1 MRAGRR
7 AAWRGGRG
15 ALHVLAGVGGQSGG
29 GSGGGSR
36 SFVLLSLFLIYHCL
50 IIYYL
55 PHQPRVREVAPKEEG
70 RAGTM

>member
-15 ALHVLAGVGGQSGG
+15 ALHVLAGVGAQSGG

-36 SFVLLSLFLIYHCL
+36 SFVHCAFIIVLNLSLFNNLLLASPATC
-50 IIYYL
+50 
-55 PHQPRVREVAPKEEG
+55 QRG
-70 RAGTM
+70 ST